1 MTDTSERNTKPLVS
15 PTGHTLTRSVAFK
28 FALDPTQEQ
37 ANLFFMFAGASR
49 FTFNHH
55 AGRVRDNLAART
67 AEKIA
72 GVEPVAMTPSFS
84 WSKVSFIN
92 EMNGW
97 KNGETDDSP
106 INEDGS
112 RGLVWRHEVSTDVF
126 ECASVDAAGAL
137 RNWSD
142 SVKGAR
148 AGNGSGF
155 IKFKSKHATTPSF
168 RLRNRAKP
176 GETGSVRF
184 TGPTTMRLPKIGEVR
199 VHGCTRRPRRMI
211 ESGRFHVY
219 SATPTYRTGRWWVS
233 VTGAAAEFHHERRSA
248 NNRHSQ
254 PVGVDL
260 GLTSLAVTADAE
272 GTHLQTFEGVRILR
286 SAQDRLRAAN
296 QALARTKPG
305 SKGHAR
311 AKARLNRLHAKV
323 ANQRR
328 ALTHHVSREL
338 VLMAATLVLEDLN
351 VAGMVKNHALALS
364 ISDAA
369 WGELVRQVTYK
380 AHWYGTEVVVA
391 DRWFASSKTCS
402 SCGTVR
408 ETLSLAERTFAC
420 PCGLAVGRDLNA
432 AINLA
437 RWPERSLSP
446 PQPVAA

>member
-1 MTDTSERNTKPLVS
+1 MATTSEDNTLQPVS
-15 PTGHTLTRSVAFK
+15 HTGHALSRSVAFK

-55 AGRVRDNLAART
+55 AGRVKDNLAART
-67 AEKIA
+67 AEKA
-72 GVEPVAMTPSFS
+72 EGLGPAEMTPSLS
-84 WSKVSFIN
+84 WSRVSFIN
-92 EMNGW
+92 EMNAW
-97 KNGETDDSP
+97 KNGEATDSP
-106 INEDGS
+106 TNEDGS
-112 RGLVWRHEVSTDVF
+112 RGLAWRHEVSTDVF
-126 ECASVDAAGAL
+126 ECASVDAASAL

-155 IKFKSKHATTPSF
+155 IRFKSKHATIPSF

-184 TGPTTMRLPKIGEVR
+184 TGPTTLRLPKIGEVR
-199 VHGCTRRPRRMI
+199 VHGCTRKPRRMI
-211 ESGRFHVY
+211 EAGRFHVY
-219 SATPTYRTGRWWVS
+219 SATLSYRTGRWWVS
-233 VTGAAAEFHHERRSA
+233 VTGVAAAFHHERRSLKD
-248 NNRHSQ
+248 RHSNTI
-254 PVGVDL
+254 GSDL
-260 GLTSLAVTADAE
+260 GLASLAVTADTD

-305 SKGHAR
+305 SRGRAR
-311 AKARLNRLHAKV
+311 ARARLNRLHAKV

-328 ALTHHVSREL
+328 AMNHHVSREL
-338 VLMAATLVLEDLN
+338 VLMAATLVVEDLN

-369 WGELVRQVTYK
+369 WGELVRQITYK
-380 AHWYGTEVVVA
+380 ARWYGTELIVA

-408 ETLSLAERTFAC
+408 ETLGLAERTFAC
-420 PCGLAVGRDLNA
+420 PCGLVIGRDLNA

-437 RWPERSLSP
+437 RWPERSSSP